1 MVVQVCL
8 TETRKRKVVFERD
21 RERRSFFPSPLS
33 RTRTVFDFS
42 AGELEDPLRDP
53 CRLMEISQDQSGV
66 LYNLFEYV
74 IY

>member
-1 MVVQVCL
+1 MWSSRFVS
-8 TETRKRKVVFERD
+8 RKRGNGKWSSRETER
-21 RERRSFFPSPLS
+21 EEKLFPLALI
-33 RTRTVFDFS
+33 TDTDFN
-42 AGELEDPLRDP
+42 AGELGDPLRDP

>member
-1 MVVQVCL
+1 M
-8 TETRKRKVVFERD
+8 VFERD

-33 RTRTVFDFS
+33 RTVFDFN
-42 AGELEDPLRDP
+42 AGELGDPLRDP